1 MEVNEF
7 VPVKNLQQLQ
17 NINTSSDKK
26 EQSSDSD
33 SDDINFGSLL
43 KQKLDALN
51 EKQISADDVTESFI
65 KGDETDIHKVMLETE
80 EAKMDMELAVQIR
93 NKMVEAY
100 QELNKMQL

>member
-26 EQSSDSD
+26 EQSSD